1 MYETLKVLHIISFVS
16 WFAGLFY
23 LPRLF
28 VYHVENNTNREM
40 NEVFQ
45 KMEYKL
51 LRIIMNPAMILTW
64 IFGLALIHYVGF
76 AWWLALK
83 LVLVS
88 ILTAFHMYLAKIRKN
103 LENNYRDYTSKY
115 FRIINEVPTILL
127 VLIIIL
133 VVVKPF

>member
-64 IFGLALIHYVGF
+64 IFGLALIHYVEF

-127 VLIIIL
+127 VLIVIL